1 MFPLKNSG
9 GLRLYIHLI
18 LALLWLFLRNS
29 ICNLRLWMIM
39 IHLITNTSLSY
50 MAFILLSI
58 NFRINLILF
67 LRVIYRGVQL
77 SIRLIWDWTYLEVF
91 LLVWNWSLSIC
102 GTRVNRIWYLFLGLS
117 LGLSDFMRLRI
128 NSQIRVL
135 PYNFIESTFIIWFL
149 PLVTFIEGILSV
161 CEDFG
166 FTGWRWWLLR
176 KQMVLMYQRIV
187 WHLRNITGG
196 IIVILK
202 NFFQPLWI
210 VKDLLLFFVIALVH
224 FLNPTLIYGNIVR
237 NLFKFVIVFFIS
249 NKHWLRFFMCWRLL
263 LLKLNILTL
272 VVAYLRSIC
281 AFIVYYKFL
290 IHSGIY

>member
-1 MFPLKNSG
+1 LFPRRNSG

-18 LALLWLFLRNS
+18 LVLLWLFLRNS
-29 ICNLRLWMIM
+29 IGNLRLWMIM
-39 IHLITNTSLSY
+39 IHLVTNNSLSY
-50 MAFILLSI
+50 MTFILLSI
-58 NFRINLILF
+58 NFRISLTLF

-77 SIRLIWDWTYLEVF
+77 SIRLIWEWAYLEVF
-91 LLVWNWSLSIC
+91 LLIWNWSLSWC
-102 GTRVNRIWYLFLGLS
+102 GNRINRIWYLFFGLS
-117 LGLSDFMRLRI
+117 LGLSNFMRLRI
-128 NSQIRVL
+128 YSQIGVL
-135 PYNFIESTFIIWFL
+135 PDNLIESTFIIWFL

-176 KQMVLMYQRIV
+176 KQMVLMHQRIV

-210 VKDLLLFFVIALVH
+210 IKDLLLFFVIALVH
-224 FLNPTLIYGNIVR
+224 FLNSTLIYGNIIW
-237 NLFKFVIVFFIS
+237 NLFKFVIIFFIS

-263 LLKLNILTL
+263 LM
-272 VVAYLRSIC
+272 
-281 AFIVYYKFL
+281 
-290 IHSGIY
+290 